1 MKTLKLLLALISLT
15 TLSTQ
20 MSFAQAQVTEDA
32 EFYEEAELETPKYK
46 MKEIREYVKTLP
58 TQTTC
63 MDEYVKRRNQL
74 ITQVALAPLTI
85 PASFYAGGLG
95 GIVAGSISYTL
106 LYNAL
111 GVWTDPSY
119 GWKQLGYMIAGGVI
133 GAGVGVV
140 SAVAYTTKG
149 SLDLVDNQRLLK
161 ALMEAHHNEIGP
173 VTTFLHTKYKKKHPE
188 STITVEDYSNYL
200 LEHDR
205 GGNLCNGSIKRKKAK
220 FRPNR
225 LSKRL
230 SSSKDIAHFIQ

>member
-20 MSFAQAQVTEDA
+20 MSFAQAEVTEDA

-85 PASFYAGGLG
+85 PASFYAGGFG

-106 LYNAL
+106 LYNTL

-188 STITVEDYSNYL
+188 SPITVEDYSNYL

-205 GGNLCNGSIKRKKAK
+205 DGNLCNGSIKRKKAK